1 MKNKLQSILP
11 RTLPSPLFG
20 ITCALLLI
28 VGGIGWAATEKIGC
42 DADAGMRALTQP
54 ATKPTTML
62 QASRR

>member
-20 ITCALLLI
+20 VTCALLLI
-28 VGGIGWAATEKIGC
+28 LGGICWATTEKIAH
-42 DADAGMRALTQP
+42 DADQRMRVLTQP
-54 ATKPTTML
+54 TTKPTTML